1 MSSTNK
7 TANYELSQFVGT
19 DIPSILSDYNGD
31 MRKIDAG
38 IAEVA
43 TSAGSSASAVSAL
56 AGRVTTAENNITTL
70 NGALEVTNQRS
81 IQNQTAITAVQ
92 GVIPSDASTENLLA
106 TVGEVS
112 DVADNVRGVDDRV
125 QAIETV
131 VPSTASSSNKL
142 TSTSDVQNMISGIE
156 TETEIDCGT
165 LTLASGYTVKQWVKA
180 LNDLI
185 YGVVHGTA
193 NADKVVKKI
202 MINGS
207 YMYPTRLS
215 RTTSYSYQTIGAGEY
230 VMHNEAENLYGFVW
244 FNIYADDIENSYAY
258 VVPTASG
265 TTAGDCSTST
275 AGLPTGKVYLYV

>member
-56 AGRVTTAENNITTL
+56 AGRVTTAENNITSL

-92 GVIPSDASTENLLA
+92 GVIPSDASTENKLA

-125 QAIETV
+125 QAIEDV

-142 TSTSDVQNMISGIE
+142 ATIEDINSNIHKNIYPGMYLDPDYPTTGTVATQLKYIADNIWNTLSDNSADMGHIIMTIQVAGTSPNIISNVHLLCDFTTTSQADEFHAIGLGTNLTNPIIVEAVISK
-156 TETEIDCGT
+156 T
-165 LTLASGYTVKQWVKA
+165 LSRCSLKSYPFG
-180 LNDLI
+180 
-185 YGVVHGTA
+185 GTA
-193 NADKVVKKI
+193 IEYTNNTVN
-202 MINGS
+202 INPNF
-207 YMYPTRLS
+207 Y
-215 RTTSYSYQTIGAGEY
+215 
-230 VMHNEAENLYGFVW
+230 
-244 FNIYADDIENSYAY
+244 
-258 VVPTASG
+258 
-265 TTAGDCSTST
+265 
-275 AGLPTGKVYLYV
+275 K

>member
-56 AGRVTTAENNITTL
+56 AGRVTTAENSITSL

-106 TVGEVS
+106 TVDEVG
-112 DVADNVRGVDDRV
+112 DVADNVRGVDTRV
-125 QAIETV
+125 QAVESEMGSATLNTDLNYDGEHGIKGCINLLYDGWHKQVRQITPAEVANYATNGDLVNEIQYTVGQIGGAHNVPYLSIEMCIENNDLVFRMMDGSINSSSTGWFAIKQNGSNGITV
-131 VPSTASSSNKL
+131 YSIFPSYSEVKKYTFTTSGMTVTDLSSTAP
-142 TSTSDVQNMISGIE
+142 TA
-156 TETEIDCGT
+156 GT
-165 LTLASGYTVKQWVKA
+165 
-180 LNDLI
+180 
-185 YGVVHGTA
+185 YGVRIFA
-193 NADKVVKKI
+193 
-202 MINGS
+202 
-207 YMYPTRLS
+207 
-215 RTTSYSYQTIGAGEY
+215 
-230 VMHNEAENLYGFVW
+230 
-244 FNIYADDIENSYAY
+244 
-258 VVPTASG
+258 
-265 TTAGDCSTST
+265 
-275 AGLPTGKVYLYV
+275 

>member
-56 AGRVTTAENNITTL
+56 AGRVTTAENNITSL

-92 GVIPSDASTENLLA
+92 GVIPSDASTENKLA
-106 TVGEVS
+106 TVEEVG

-125 QAIETV
+125 QAIEDV

-142 TSTSDVQNMISGIE
+142 ATMQDIPSSPTQYIGDEPIVIENGHIKLEIGSDYTSY
-156 TETEIDCGT
+156 
-165 LTLASGYTVKQWVKA
+165 ASNVPATMGALLELIRTKLLA
-180 LNDLI
+180 LNFHNNDLCESFTTINLNGDI
-185 YGVVHGTA
+185 YHFSQTGHKFTCVTRQHTYVLDLAIQGSCVYWVDNEDKSSDAPSEYGT
-193 NADKVVKKI
+193 KSFTIYYLVK
-202 MINGS
+202 
-207 YMYPTRLS
+207 
-215 RTTSYSYQTIGAGEY
+215 
-230 VMHNEAENLYGFVW
+230 
-244 FNIYADDIENSYAY
+244 
-258 VVPTASG
+258 
-265 TTAGDCSTST
+265 
-275 AGLPTGKVYLYV
+275 